1 MNEIIMTQAHLLIYY
16 DIIMLV
22 MINTKTNSHC
32 ADIKSK
38 AFTKNKFLLI
48 VPIGMFLL
56 LAIGLASVNVIY
68 AQTNSTQ
75 TSNKQGTI
83 KSVQNGPDGKAA
95 WNLAGNWNSTGL
107 NSKTPTFNSH
117 FSMAKL
123 DGSSKHTHTISNFKM
138 AGNPV
143 TNTTGTAYKGTVTV
157 TMKEGPVNNVPITVV
172 LSPTGDLSITLD
184 AKLTSNHFGNT
195 PIKGKT
201 A

>member
-1 MNEIIMTQAHLLIYY
+1 
-16 DIIMLV
+16 MLM
-22 MINTKTNSHC
+22 MINTEINSRC
-32 ADIKSK
+32 SNIKSK
-38 AFTKNKFLLI
+38 TSTKNKALFI
-48 VPIGMFLL
+48 VPIGIFLL
-56 LAIGLASVNVIY
+56 LAIGLASINVIY

-75 TSNKQGTI
+75 SSSAPNKQGTI
-83 KSVQNGPDGKAA
+83 TSVQNGPDGKAA

-123 DGSSKHTHTISNFKM
+123 DGSSKHSHTISNFKIE
-138 AGNPV
+138 GNPV
-143 TNTTGTAYKGTVTV
+143 TNATGTTYKGTTTV

-172 LSPTGDLSITLD
+172 ISPSGDLSIILD
-184 AKLTSNHFGNT
+184 PKLTSNHFGNT